1 MAKSKHKT
9 KKNNSNINYTRNSEQ
24 IINKQDKEKQLKEP
38 NLISSKMHTENITSN
53 KHVTTSEKYVKKN
66 SKPLITQSSFSKE
79 KIKKNNFSYHCFF
92 RNIL

>member
-38 NLISSKMHTENITSN
+38 NLVSSKMHTENITSN
-53 KHVTTSEKYVKKN
+53 YHVITSEKYVKKN
-66 SKPLITQSSFSKE
+66 SKKRTK
-79 KIKKNNFSYHCFF
+79 
-92 RNIL
+92 